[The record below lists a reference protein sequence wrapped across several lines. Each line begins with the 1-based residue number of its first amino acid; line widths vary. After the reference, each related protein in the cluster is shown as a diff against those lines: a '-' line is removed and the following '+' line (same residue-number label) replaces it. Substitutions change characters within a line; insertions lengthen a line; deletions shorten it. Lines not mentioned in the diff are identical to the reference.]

1 MNQSKK
7 ILLWLLQ
14 NGFKL
19 SKKGI
24 ELLVDA
30 MELLHYNKKIKCTDI
45 YQILAVQHET
55 TYYAVERAIHHA
67 ISKDWNQTTFVKY
80 AKTPK
85 VFEAVRLLEMLYDE
99 WE

>member
-1 MNQSKK
+1 MNQNKK

-24 ELLVDA
+24 EFLVDA
-30 MELLHYNKKIKCTDI
+30 VEILHYNKKMKCTDI
-45 YQILAVQHET
+45 YEILSGQHET
-55 TYYAVERAIHHA
+55 TYCAVVRAMSHA
-67 ISKDWNQTTFVKY
+67 IEKDWSQTTFVKY
-80 AKTPK
+80 AKNPR
-85 VFEAVRLLEMLYDE
+85 VFEAVKLLEMLYDE